1 VSAADDAAPV
11 SAAEAKTLFDP
22 LARAT
27 SLILAV
33 SGGPDSTALLVLAAR
48 WRSARKSGPK
58 LLAVTVDHGL
68 RRSSASEA
76 QAVKRLARA
85 LGVLHRTLR
94 WQGRKP
100 ATGLQAAARDAR
112 YRLLAAAARKAKACH
127 VLTAHTLDDQAETV
141 LIRMSRGSG
150 LTGLGAMAPA
160 SPLPAGAVSGTV
172 MLIRPLL
179 GLPKTRLIATL
190 QHAKIAFAD
199 DPSNRDPRFTRARL
213 RGVMPVLAREG
224 LDARALALLARRLR
238 RAEAAIDAAVGA
250 AAAELSRQPW
260 SDRGPLVFDAE
271 KFGRLPAE
279 VALRLLG
286 RAIAHTGDEGPVEL
300 RKLESLHEA
309 LSGALLGA
317 DAGAK
322 RAFVRLRRTLA
333 GALVT
338 LTGASLAVERAPARG
353 TRHVRTALTT
363 GR

>member
-1 VSAADDAAPV
+1 
-11 SAAEAKTLFDP
+11 
-22 LARAT
+22 
-27 SLILAV
+27 
-33 SGGPDSTALLVLAAR
+33 
-48 WRSARKSGPK
+48 
-58 LLAVTVDHGL
+58 
-68 RRSSASEA
+68 
-76 QAVKRLARA
+76 
-85 LGVLHRTLR
+85 
-94 WQGRKP
+94 
-100 ATGLQAAARDAR
+100 
-112 YRLLAAAARKAKACH
+112 
-127 VLTAHTLDDQAETV
+127 
-141 LIRMSRGSG
+141 
-150 LTGLGAMAPA
+150 
-160 SPLPAGAVSGTV
+160 

-190 QHAKIAFAD
+190 EHAKIAFAD

-322 RAFVRLRRTLA
+322 RASVRLRRTLA